1 MEAESKASAQCH
13 ELGEQ
18 ILELRS
24 KLKEMKSQAK
34 TAETKVVTSSADPQL
49 KRERDQLFV
58 SAFSEPAY
66 PPLLITAPGLLDS
79 RFSVVRL
86 ATLP

>member
-1 MEAESKASAQCH
+1 MEAESRASAQCH

-24 KLKEMKSQAK
+24 KLKEVKSIAK
-34 TAETKVVTSSADPQL
+34 TAESKVVTSSADPQL

-58 SAFSEPAY
+58 SEVFLVTCVSAFAK
-66 PPLLITAPGLLDS
+66 
-79 RFSVVRL
+79 
-86 ATLP
+86 